1 MNTNWSP
8 LQVKLLLKIHT
19 TQTLKPN
26 DIPSEIHKNE
36 LQYFITNGLVE
47 KVKDINHTYALT
59 YKGEAFIEMLLNTP
73 LPTLKWVDPRTL

>member
-8 LQVKLLLKIHT
+8 LQIKLLLKIHT

-26 DIPSEIHKNE
+26 DIPAEVHKSE

-47 KVKDINHTYALT
+47 KVEKINHTYALT
-59 YKGEAFIEMLLNTP
+59 HKGEAFIEMLLNTP
-73 LPTLKWVDPRTL
+73 VPILKWVDPRTL

>member
-8 LQVKLLLKIHT
+8 LQIKLLLKIYT

-26 DIPSEIHKNE
+26 DIPAEIHKSE

-47 KVKDINHTYALT
+47 KVEKINHTYALT
-59 YKGEAFIEMLLNTP
+59 RKGEAFIEMLLNTP
-73 LPTLKWVDPRTL
+73 LPTLKWIDPRTL